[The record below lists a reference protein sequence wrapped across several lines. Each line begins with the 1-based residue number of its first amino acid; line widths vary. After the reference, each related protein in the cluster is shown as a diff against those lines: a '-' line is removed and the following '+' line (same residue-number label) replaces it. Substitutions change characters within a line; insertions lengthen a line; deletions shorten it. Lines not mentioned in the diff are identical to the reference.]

1 MNTTPEETVEADPES
16 AASQADAQSSNETA
30 TQTKAPPTT
39 MGGIFRSLGPGL
51 IIAGSIVGSGELI
64 ATTATGAQAGFT
76 LLWLIIIGC
85 VIKVFVQV
93 ELGRYTITTGTTTI
107 SGLNSLPG
115 PKIGG
120 GHLIV
125 WYWFIMFIFIMGQLG
140 GIVGGVGQALS
151 ISIPL
156 TERGSTYNLY
166 REAETRLTVLRA
178 QWGSDATDANAKA
191 GLTGELAEIHA
202 QAIDNYLLL
211 KGTSFSEQQRGRLT
225 EIKVRINAL
234 AAAKP
239 GTAEHLIYTKLL
251 PRSDLAS
258 WVSLE
263 VAIAAA
269 TDGDG
274 ATPKMLAARDVA
286 ARSFRD
292 ASDALY
298 LEFIKTADIGLKRD
312 DTSFSKFP
320 KSYVEALTIQPA
332 KNRTDANAWTII
344 LTLITIVLLVRGR
357 YGFIQTFSTALVG
370 LFTLVTIV
378 NVLGLQSIDTASA
391 WSITMADLREGLSF
405 SLPEGETMK
414 ALATALA
421 TFGIIGV
428 GAAELIA
435 YPYWCMEHGY
445 ARNAGPRD
453 DSEEWAERARG
464 WMRVLRWDAWCSM
477 FVYTFATVAF
487 YLLGAAILGRIH
499 LVPAGDEMV
508 RSLGVMYRPVF
519 GETAE
524 ILFLFGAFA
533 VLYST
538 FFVATA
544 GNARMASDVF
554 RVLKFT
560 DPSEK
565 TYRRNVKI
573 MCAILPAIC
582 ATTSVLGLRPVVM
595 VLLSG
600 TMQSIMLPMVAGA
613 AIYFRYKKGD
623 PRVSPGRS
631 WDMLLII
638 SALGMLVAGFY
649 AAYSKLAD
657 FMS

>member
-1 MNTTPEETVEADPES
+1 MNTTPETAEETLDP
-16 AASQADAQSSNETA
+16 DPA

-39 MGGIFRSLGPGL
+39 MGGILRSLGPGL

-93 ELGRYTITTGTTTI
+93 ELGRYTITTGMTTI

-156 TERGSTYNLY
+156 TERGRTYNLY

-178 QWGSDATDANAKA
+178 QWSSDATDATAKA
-191 GLTGELAEIHA
+191 KLADELAPIHA
-202 QAIDNYLLL
+202 QSIDNYLLL
-211 KGTSFSEQQRGRLT
+211 QGATLSQQQKDHLSQ
-225 EIKVRINAL
+225 IKVRINAL
-234 AAAKP
+234 AAANP

-251 PRSDLAS
+251 PRSDLGS
-258 WVSLE
+258 WISTE
-263 VAIAAA
+263 VAMAASKQADGASPQLLASRDLVRKSFYDAAA
-269 TDGDG
+269 ESEIDATD
-274 ATPKMLAARDVA
+274 
-286 ARSFRD
+286 F
-292 ASDALY
+292 AS
-298 LEFIKTADIGLKRD
+298 
-312 DTSFSKFP
+312 
-320 KSYVEALTIQPA
+320 SYVEAFTVKVA

-344 LTLITIVLLVRGR
+344 LTLITIILLVRGR
-357 YGFIQTFSTALVG
+357 YGFIQTFSTTLVG
-370 LFTLVTIV
+370 LFTLITII

-405 SLPEGETMK
+405 GLPEGETMK
-414 ALATALA
+414 ALAIALA

-445 ARNAGPRD
+445 ARYAGPRD

-477 FVYTFATVAF
+477 FIYTFATVAF

-499 LVPAGDEMV
+499 LVPAGDDMV

-544 GNARMASDVF
+544 GNARMVSDVF

-560 DPSEK
+560 DASEK
-565 TYRRNVKI
+565 TYRRNVRT
-573 MCAILPAIC
+573 MCVILPVIC
-582 ATTSVLGLRPVVM
+582 AATSVMGFKPVVM

-623 PRVSPGRS
+623 RRVSPGRS

-649 AAYSKLAD
+649 AAYSKLAG

>member
-1 MNTTPEETVEADPES
+1 MNS
-16 AASQADAQSSNETA
+16 ASDQSSEAIDPA
-30 TQTKAPPTT
+30 TLTKDPPTT
-39 MGGIFRSLGPGL
+39 FWGIMRSLGPGL

-93 ELGRYTITTGTTTI
+93 ELGRFTITTGTTTI

-125 WYWFIMFIFIMGQLG
+125 WYWFVMFLFIMGQLG

-156 TERGSTYNLY
+156 TERGRTYNLY

-178 QWGSDATDANAKA
+178 QWSSDATDATAKNKLA
-191 GLTGELAEIHA
+191 DELGEIHA
-202 QAIDNYLLL
+202 QSINNYLLL
-211 KGTSFSEQQRGRLT
+211 QETSLSQEQKDSLSQ
-225 EIKVRINAL
+225 IKVRINAL
-234 AAAKP
+234 AAANP
-239 GTAEHLIYTKLL
+239 GTGEHLIYTKLL
-251 PRSDLAS
+251 PRSDLAD

-263 VAIAAA
+263 VKIASAA
-269 TDGDG
+269 EGDG
-274 ATPKMLAARDVA
+274 ATPTMLAARDLA
-286 ARSFRD
+286 AQSFRD
-292 ASDALY
+292 ANTALY
-298 LEFIKTADIGLKRD
+298 LDFIKNADIGLKRD
-312 DTSFSKFP
+312 DTVFTEFP
-320 KSYVEALTIQPA
+320 AIYVKALTIQPA
-332 KNRTDANAWTII
+332 KNRTDANTWTII
-344 LTLITIVLLVRGR
+344 LTLVTIILLVRGR

-378 NVLGLQSIDTASA
+378 NVLGLQSIETASA

-405 SLPEGETMK
+405 GLPEGETMK
-414 ALATALA
+414 ALAIALA

-524 ILFLFGAFA
+524 VLFLFGAFA

-544 GNARMASDVF
+544 GNARMAADVF
-554 RVLKFT
+554 RVLKFA

-565 TYRRNVKI
+565 TYRRNVKLL
-573 MCAILPAIC
+573 CAILPAIC
-582 ATTSVLGLRPVVM
+582 ATTSILGFKPVVM

-613 AIYFRYKKGD
+613 AIYFRFKKGD
-623 PRVSPGRS
+623 SRVSPGRS
-631 WDMLLII
+631 WDWLLII

-649 AAYSKLAD
+649 AAYSKLAG

>member
-1 MNTTPEETVEADPES
+1 MNSTPETPEESADADP
-16 AASQADAQSSNETA
+16 A

-93 ELGRYTITTGTTTI
+93 ELGRYTITTGMTTI

-125 WYWFIMFIFIMGQLG
+125 WYWFVMFLFIMGQLG

-156 TERGSTYNLY
+156 TERGRTYNLY

-178 QWGSDATDANAKA
+178 QWSSDATDAAAKA
-191 GLTGELAEIHA
+191 KLADELAEIHV
-202 QAIDNYLLL
+202 QGVDNYLLL
-211 KGTSFSEQQRGRLT
+211 QGTNLSDEQRNRLT
-225 EIKVRINAL
+225 QIKVRINAL
-234 AAAKP
+234 AAANA
-239 GTAEHLIYTKLL
+239 GTGEHLIYTKLL
-251 PRSDLAS
+251 PRSDLGS
-258 WVSLE
+258 WISAE
-263 VAIAAA
+263 VAIASSKQADGASSQLLASRDLARKSFYDAAAESEIDA
-269 TDGDG
+269 TDF
-274 ATPKMLAARDVA
+274 AN
-286 ARSFRD
+286 
-292 ASDALY
+292 
-298 LEFIKTADIGLKRD
+298 
-312 DTSFSKFP
+312 
-320 KSYVEALTIQPA
+320 SYVEAFTVKVA

-344 LTLITIVLLVRGR
+344 ITVITIILLVRGR

-370 LFTLVTIV
+370 LFTLVTII
-378 NVLGLQSIDTASA
+378 NVLGLQTIDTASA

-405 SLPEGETMK
+405 GLPEGETMK
-414 ALATALA
+414 ALAIALA

-445 ARNAGPRD
+445 ARYAGPRD
-453 DSEEWAERARG
+453 ESEEWAERARG

-544 GNARMASDVF
+544 GNARMVSDVF

-573 MCAILPAIC
+573 MCAILPA
-582 ATTSVLGLRPVVM
+582 
-595 VLLSG
+595 
-600 TMQSIMLPMVAGA
+600 
-613 AIYFRYKKGD
+613 
-623 PRVSPGRS
+623 
-631 WDMLLII
+631 
-638 SALGMLVAGFY
+638 
-649 AAYSKLAD
+649 
-657 FMS
+657 

>member
-1 MNTTPEETVEADPES
+1 MNEKPDATSAD
-16 AASQADAQSSNETA
+16 DATDQIKS
-30 TQTKAPPTT
+30 PPTT
-39 MGGIFRSLGPGL
+39 IGGIMRSLGPGL

-64 ATTATGAQAGFT
+64 ATTTTGAAAGFT
-76 LLWLIIIGC
+76 LLWLIIVGC
-85 VIKVFVQV
+85 IIKVFVQV
-93 ELGRYTITTGTTTI
+93 ELGRYTVTTGTTTM

-115 PKIGG
+115 PKLGG

-125 WYWFIMFIFIMGQLG
+125 WYWFIMFLCIMGQLG

-151 ISIPL
+151 ISIPI
-156 TERGSTYNLY
+156 TNRGRTYNLY

-178 QWGSDATDANAKA
+178 QWASDATDAEAKA
-191 GLTGELAEIHA
+191 ALTGQLVEIHD
-202 QAIDNYLLL
+202 QTIDNYLSLDGDTL
-211 KGTSFSEQQRGRLT
+211 SQKQRDRLT
-225 EIKVRINAL
+225 QIKLRIQAL
-234 AAAKP
+234 AVAKKD
-239 GTAEHLIYTKLL
+239 TVEHFVYTQLL
-251 PRSDLAS
+251 PRGELADL
-258 WVSLE
+258 VSAE
-263 VAIAAA
+263 VSIAETSKGA
-269 TDGDG
+269 G
-274 ATPKMLAARDVA
+274 ATPEMLAKRDLAARRLDDVA
-286 ARSFRD
+286 LAVRNECMEHLDVSKQD
-292 ASDALY
+292 AAIF
-298 LEFIKTADIGLKRD
+298 ER
-312 DTSFSKFP
+312 FP
-320 KSYVEALTIQPA
+320 ESYVKAFTIQPA

-344 LTLITIVLLVRGR
+344 LTAITIILLVRGR

-378 NVLGLQSIDTASA
+378 NVLGLQTIDTASA
-391 WSITMADLREGLSF
+391 WSITMADLRQGLSF
-405 SLPEGETMK
+405 GLPAGETMK

-445 ARNAGPRD
+445 ARNTGPRD
-453 DSEEWAERARG
+453 ESDEWAQRARG
-464 WMRVLRWDAWCSM
+464 WMRVLQWDAWCSM

-499 LVPAGDEMV
+499 LIPAGDEMV

-524 ILFLFGAFA
+524 VLFLFGAFA

-544 GNARMASDVF
+544 GNARMVSDVF
-554 RVLKFT
+554 RVLRFT
-560 DPSEK
+560 DASEK

-573 MCAILPAIC
+573 MCGILPAIC
-582 ATTSVLGLRPVVM
+582 ALTSVLGFKPVVM

-600 TMQSIMLPMVAGA
+600 TMQSIMLPMVAAA
-613 AIYFRYKKGD
+613 AIYFRYKKSD
-623 PRVSPGRS
+623 RRVAPGRS
-631 WDMLLII
+631 WDWLLVI

-657 FMS
+657 FMGG

>member
-1 MNTTPEETVEADPES
+1 MNTTPETAEENVNADP
-16 AASQADAQSSNETA
+16 A

-39 MGGIFRSLGPGL
+39 IGGILRSLGPGL

-125 WYWFIMFIFIMGQLG
+125 WYWFIMFLFIMGQLG

-156 TERGSTYNLY
+156 TERGRTYNLY

-178 QWGSDATDANAKA
+178 QWGSDATDATAKA
-191 GLTGELAEIHA
+191 KLADELAEIHA
-202 QAIDNYLLL
+202 QSIDNYVSLDGDKL
-211 KGTSFSEQQRGRLT
+211 SQEQRDRLT
-225 EIKVRINAL
+225 QIKLRINGL
-234 AAAKP
+234 AAAKA
-239 GTAEHLIYTKLL
+239 GTAEHLVYTKLL
-251 PRSDLAS
+251 PRSDLADLL
-258 WVSLE
+258 SLE
-263 VAIAAA
+263 VTIAAA
-269 TDGDG
+269 SEEDG
-274 ATPKMLAARDVA
+274 ATPEMLAKRDLAARSLHDAEA
-286 ARSFRD
+286 ALFQ
-292 ASDALY
+292 
-298 LEFIKTADIGLKRD
+298 EFSQAMDIGENHDFKIFKR
-312 DTSFSKFP
+312 FP
-320 KSYVEALTIQPA
+320 ESYVKALTIQPA

-344 LTLITIVLLVRGR
+344 LTLITIILLVRGR
-357 YGFIQTFSTALVG
+357 YGFIQTFATTLVG
-370 LFTLVTIV
+370 LFTLVTII

-405 SLPEGETMK
+405 GLPEGETMK
-414 ALATALA
+414 ALAIALA

-445 ARNAGPRD
+445 ARYAGPRD
-453 DSEEWAERARG
+453 DSEEWAARARG

-499 LVPAGDEMV
+499 LVPEGDEMV

-519 GETAE
+519 GETDE
-524 ILFLFGAFA
+524 VLFLFGAFA

-565 TYRRNVKI
+565 TYRRNVTI
-573 MCAILPAIC
+573 LCAVLPAIC
-582 ATTSVLGLRPVVM
+582 ATTSILGFKPVVM

-613 AIYFRYKKGD
+613 AIYFRFKKGD

-631 WDMLLII
+631 WDWLLII

-649 AAYSKLAD
+649 AAYSKLAG

>member
-1 MNTTPEETVEADPES
+1 MNTTPETAEETLDP
-16 AASQADAQSSNETA
+16 DPA

-39 MGGIFRSLGPGL
+39 MGGILRSLGPGL

-93 ELGRYTITTGTTTI
+93 ELGRYTITTGMTTI

-125 WYWFIMFIFIMGQLG
+125 WYWFVMFIFIMGQLG

-156 TERGSTYNLY
+156 TERGGTYNLY

-178 QWGSDATDANAKA
+178 QWSSDATDATAKA
-191 GLTGELAEIHA
+191 KLADELAPIHA
-202 QAIDNYLLL
+202 QSIDNYLLL
-211 KGTSFSEQQRGRLT
+211 QGATLSQQQKDRLSQ
-225 EIKVRINAL
+225 IKVRINAL
-234 AAAKP
+234 AAANP

-251 PRSDLAS
+251 PRSDLGS
-258 WVSLE
+258 WISAE
-263 VAIAAA
+263 VAMAASKQADGASPQLLASRDLVRKSFYDAAA
-269 TDGDG
+269 ESEIDATD
-274 ATPKMLAARDVA
+274 
-286 ARSFRD
+286 F
-292 ASDALY
+292 AS
-298 LEFIKTADIGLKRD
+298 
-312 DTSFSKFP
+312 
-320 KSYVEALTIQPA
+320 SYVEAFTVKVA

-344 LTLITIVLLVRGR
+344 LTLITIILLVRGR

-370 LFTLVTIV
+370 LFTLITII

-405 SLPEGETMK
+405 GLPEGETMK
-414 ALATALA
+414 ALAIALA

-445 ARNAGPRD
+445 ARYAGPRD

-477 FVYTFATVAF
+477 FIYTFATVAF

-499 LVPAGDEMV
+499 LVPAGDDMV

-544 GNARMASDVF
+544 GNARMVSDVF

-560 DPSEK
+560 DASEK
-565 TYRRNVKI
+565 TYRRNVRI
-573 MCAILPAIC
+573 MCVILPVIC
-582 ATTSVLGLRPVVM
+582 AATSVMGFKPVVT

-623 PRVSPGRS
+623 RRVSPGRS

-649 AAYSKLAD
+649 AAYSKLAG

>member
-1 MNTTPEETVEADPES
+1 
-16 AASQADAQSSNETA
+16 
-30 TQTKAPPTT
+30 
-39 MGGIFRSLGPGL
+39 
-51 IIAGSIVGSGELI
+51 
-64 ATTATGAQAGFT
+64 
-76 LLWLIIIGC
+76 
-85 VIKVFVQV
+85 
-93 ELGRYTITTGTTTI
+93 
-107 SGLNSLPG
+107 
-115 PKIGG
+115 
-120 GHLIV
+120 
-125 WYWFIMFIFIMGQLG
+125 
-140 GIVGGVGQALS
+140 
-151 ISIPL
+151 
-156 TERGSTYNLY
+156 
-166 REAETRLTVLRA
+166 
-178 QWGSDATDANAKA
+178 
-191 GLTGELAEIHA
+191 
-202 QAIDNYLLL
+202 
-211 KGTSFSEQQRGRLT
+211 
-225 EIKVRINAL
+225 
-234 AAAKP
+234 
-239 GTAEHLIYTKLL
+239 
-251 PRSDLAS
+251 
-258 WVSLE
+258 
-263 VAIAAA
+263 
-269 TDGDG
+269 
-274 ATPKMLAARDVA
+274 
-286 ARSFRD
+286 
-292 ASDALY
+292 
-298 LEFIKTADIGLKRD
+298 FIKNADMGSKRD
-312 DTSFSKFP
+312 DTVFSEFP
-320 KSYVEALTIQPA
+320 ASYVKALTIQPA

-344 LTLITIVLLVRGR
+344 LTLVTIILLVRGR

-378 NVLGLQSIDTASA
+378 NVLGLQSIETASA

-405 SLPEGETMK
+405 GLPEGETMK
-414 ALATALA
+414 ALAIALA

-524 ILFLFGAFA
+524 VLFLFGAFA

-544 GNARMASDVF
+544 GNARMAADVF
-554 RVLKFT
+554 RVLKFA

-565 TYRRNVKI
+565 TYRRNVKLL
-573 MCAILPAIC
+573 CAILPAIC
-582 ATTSVLGLRPVVM
+582 ATTSILGFKPVVM

-613 AIYFRYKKGD
+613 AIYFRFKKGD
-623 PRVSPGRS
+623 SRVSPGRS
-631 WDMLLII
+631 WDWLLII

-649 AAYSKLAD
+649 AAYSKLAG